1 MQGKRKLIWSPQ
13 AREQWK
19 EILRF
24 YTKRNGSADYSRRLN
39 KKLLTVLR
47 MLRQW
52 PEVGEV
58 TNGEKNYR
66 RHVVEYYAVFYRI
79 TGEGIEIAEI
89 RDSRRGEE
97 K

>member
-52 PEVGEV
+52 PEG
-58 TNGEKNYR
+58 
-66 RHVVEYYAVFYRI
+66 AFPF
-79 TGEGIEIAEI
+79 
-89 RDSRRGEE
+89 RGNVRSDYFVQVP
-97 K
+97 